1 MKNFLYSISLISLFL
16 FTLLI
21 IYLSTIG
28 LETSKF
34 NNLIIKE
41 IKEKDS
47 KIELELK
54 KIKIKL
60 DIKTF
65 QLFLSTKNPK
75 FIYENIKIPITEIK
89 IFSKINKVISSNI
102 EVSQIVFR
110 VKKLKIED
118 VQKIAIRIKPSNFKT
133 YLLNNINSG
142 EIEDALFDLN
152 LDSSFK
158 LVDYKVRGTIK
169 KINAKI
175 TSDFKIKDINFN
187 FIIDKNLTMV
197 NSINASYE
205 DITVSNGSL
214 EIQRGKEIEIKGKIN
229 SLFYLKE
236 NQLKKMVSNI
246 KFIKENKIEIQGS
259 LLHVFNLKIN
269 NNFKIIDYNYKSS
282 GDILQAQIVLKNNF
296 KNTFIKKPIKKIL
309 FEKNKLEINLDKKNK
324 NFLVFDGFYS
334 LDNSNYKKFKV
345 INNLNKVNQNY
356 IIDLNLSK
364 NVFFDIINY
373 QTDSKKNSNIKVE
386 YNVKNKK
393 FIFKSIDFTE
403 GKNTISVKG
412 LVINKK
418 NEIEKVSSI
427 KVLTFDKDKEK
438 NNFIIN
444 FGKKIYITGKKYDSS
459 NLLKLL
465 SEPSKSNSLKGFN
478 KEIEIQIENL
488 ITKSN
493 ISLSNFNLIGLVK
506 KGKFNRLSA
515 KSEFEKDRYLDIT
528 LKKDLNNKKILEIY
542 SDTPQA
548 LLGEY
553 KFFEG
558 IKGGKLLYNSIID
571 DLGSASKLTIENFK
585 VTKAPAFA
593 TLLTLADL
601 GGFADLLSGQ
611 GMSFDILE
619 INLEKDI
626 NTTTIKE
633 ILALGSSVSLHMD
646 GYIEKKT
653 GLVSLRGTLVPAKM
667 LNSLVSK
674 IPVVGKILV
683 GDKVGEGVFGVSF
696 KMKGLPGFIKTTVN
710 PVKTITPRFVIR
722 ALEKMK
728 KQ

>member
-1 MKNFLYSISLISLFL
+1 MKNFLYSISLIFIFL

-21 IYLSTIG
+21 IYFSTIG

-89 IFSKINKVISSNI
+89 IFSKINKVIFSNI
-102 EVSQIVFR
+102 EVTQIVFR

-175 TSDFKIKDINFN
+175 SSDFKIKDINFN

-214 EIQRGKEIEIKGKIN
+214 DIQRGKEIEIKGKLN

-259 LLHVFNLKIN
+259 LLHIFNLKIN

-296 KNTFIKKPIKKIL
+296 KNTFIKKTIKKIL
-309 FEKNKLEINLDKKNK
+309 FEKTKLEINLDKKNK
-324 NFLVFDGFYS
+324 NFLIFDGFYS

-345 INNLNKVNQNY
+345 INNLNKVDQNY
-356 IIDLNLSK
+356 IIDLNLSE

-373 QTDSKKNSNIKVE
+373 QIDSKKNSNIKVE
-386 YNVKNKK
+386 YKVKNKK

-427 KVLTFDKDKEK
+427 RVLTFDKDKEK

-444 FGKKIYITGKKYDSS
+444 FGKKINIKGKKYD
-459 NLLKLL
+459 
-465 SEPSKSNSLKGFN
+465 
-478 KEIEIQIENL
+478 
-488 ITKSN
+488 
-493 ISLSNFNLIGLVK
+493 
-506 KGKFNRLSA
+506 
-515 KSEFEKDRYLDIT
+515 
-528 LKKDLNNKKILEIY
+528 
-542 SDTPQA
+542 
-548 LLGEY
+548 
-553 KFFEG
+553 
-558 IKGGKLLYNSIID
+558 
-571 DLGSASKLTIENFK
+571 
-585 VTKAPAFA
+585 
-593 TLLTLADL
+593 
-601 GGFADLLSGQ
+601 
-611 GMSFDILE
+611 
-619 INLEKDI
+619 
-626 NTTTIKE
+626 
-633 ILALGSSVSLHMD
+633 
-646 GYIEKKT
+646 
-653 GLVSLRGTLVPAKM
+653 
-667 LNSLVSK
+667 
-674 IPVVGKILV
+674 
-683 GDKVGEGVFGVSF
+683 
-696 KMKGLPGFIKTTVN
+696 
-710 PVKTITPRFVIR
+710 
-722 ALEKMK
+722 
-728 KQ
+728 